1 MGIDGIPAFNP
12 LARIQEAAAI
22 KVTGMALSNQKQQM
36 QDLAKL
42 LDSAKFITDPALGN
56 RVNILA

>member
-1 MGIDGIPAFNP
+1 MSIEGIPVENP
-12 LARIQEAAAI
+12 LARVQEAAAI
-22 KVTGMALSNQKQQM
+22 KVTGMALSNQKQQA

-42 LDSAKFITDPALGN
+42 LNSVQTITDPALGN